1 MTFLN
6 SIFLW
11 GALAA
16 SVPILIHLFS
26 RKKKVVIPWG
36 AMQFLMEKPPRRKA
50 KFLKLNELILLLLR
64 ILAIILLALAFARP
78 LVSLFGGGQAKRDF
92 IFIIDA
98 SLSSSLS
105 GPDGKVFFDQ
115 QRELVVETIET
126 LSSDDYLRV
135 LVSANSQRWL
145 SDTPLAMDKE
155 KRNALIA
162 EINLLEPTSGATD
175 FPLAIQEALA
185 LPAAEEGLPRQISIF
200 ADGLANG
207 WQAGESTVWLA
218 TQRFIKE
225 APTATYIEVLFAGE
239 SLPKGENLL
248 VENIDLEREFAAP
261 GSPMTARASIRNTS
275 TYPSP
280 ACNAVWQ
287 LGEKTHSYV
296 PIPALSPGQA
306 TTVPL
311 QFTAPEGGVHALSVQ
326 IREKDIFLQDN
337 QSDTVFEVIDEIP
350 VLVVDGNFEE
360 GTLDFLESGYFLS
373 AIGYNPGKRNQPKNS
388 SIFQPKVI
396 APEALARQNLSAY
409 FCVILAN
416 TRALTAE
423 EAEQLEDFVRAGGG
437 LWIALGDQI
446 EPAGHQETMSQLSS
460 AALLGPI
467 EKLSDEDSIGVR
479 PPLEDDSPVALLG
492 DLERLDTDR
501 IRATQFHRFK
511 TPLPSGVSVPLSF
524 EGGDPLLI
532 EQSLGSGRIA
542 ISSLPLN
549 LRWSNLPLTQS
560 YVVLVHELLWHL
572 LEPQLTKRNLP
583 PGAPFR
589 WRPPPSLVGESATLV
604 KPDEKTTPL
613 KSLSDEVLLNQTSDP
628 GLYSI
633 TSPLMEERSLVQ
645 YFHISQPSAESEI
658 RLLSEAEKTTLAET
672 GGLTLTDAPLQSAP
686 ESLAEARPK
695 NPFWAILLLALLGL
709 FLLEAFLAHRLLRL
723 KRTKRVAATATP
735 LHR

>member
-11 GALAA
+11 GALAV

-50 KFLKLNELILLLLR
+50 KFLKLNELLLLLLR

-78 LVSLFGGGQAKRDF
+78 LVSFFGGGQAKRDF

-98 SLSSSLS
+98 SLSSSLA
-105 GPDGKVFFDQ
+105 GQDGEVFFDQ
-115 QRELVVETIET
+115 QKELVVETIET
-126 LSSDDYLRV
+126 LSSNDYLRV

-155 KRNALIA
+155 QRKALIA
-162 EINLLEPTSGATD
+162 EINLLKPTSGATD

-185 LPAAEEGLPRQISIF
+185 LPPAEEGLPRQISIF

-207 WQAGESTVWLA
+207 WQADESTVWLA

-225 APTATYIEVLFAGE
+225 APTPTYIEVLFAGE

-248 VENIDLEREFAAP
+248 VEEIDLEREFAAP
-261 GSPMTARASIRNTS
+261 GTPMTARASIRNTS

-280 ACNAVWQ
+280 SCNAVWQ
-287 LGEKTHSYV
+287 LGGETLSYV

-311 QFTAPEGGVHALSVQ
+311 QFTAPEGGVHALSVNV
-326 IREKDIFLQDN
+326 REKDIFLQDN
-337 QSDTVFEVIDEIP
+337 QSSAVFEVIDEIP
-350 VLVVDGNFEE
+350 VLVIDGSFEE
-360 GTLDFLESGYFLS
+360 GTLDFIESGYFLS
-373 AIGYNPGKRNQPKNS
+373 AIGYNPGKSYGPENTP
-388 SIFQPKVI
+388 IFQPKVI
-396 APEALARQNLSAY
+396 APDSLARQNLADY
-409 FCVILAN
+409 FCVVLAN
-416 TRALTAE
+416 TRALNAG

-446 EPAGHQETMSQLSS
+446 DPAAHQETMSQLSS

-467 EKLSDEDSIGVR
+467 EKLTDEDSIGVR

-501 IRATQFHRFK
+501 IRATQFHRFE

-524 EGGDPLLI
+524 EGGDPLII
-532 EQSLGSGRIA
+532 EQSLGTGRIA
-542 ISSLPLN
+542 TSSLPLN
-549 LRWSNLPLTQS
+549 IRWSNLPLTQS

-589 WRPPPSLVGESATLV
+589 WRPPANLAGENVTLV
-604 KPDEKTTPL
+604 KPDQKTTAIKPL
-613 KSLSDEVLLNQTSDP
+613 TDELLINETSDP

-633 TSPLMEERSLVQ
+633 TSPLLKDESLVQ
-645 YFHISQPSAESEI
+645 YFHISQQSAESEI
-658 RLLSEAEKTTLAET
+658 RLLSEAQKTTLAET
-672 GGLTLTDAPLQSAP
+672 GGLNLADLPLLSAP
-686 ESLAEARPK
+686 EFLTDTRPK
-695 NPFWAILLLALLGL
+695 NPFWSILLLVLLGL
-709 FLLEAFLAHRLLRL
+709 FLVEAFLAHRLLRL

-735 LHR
+735 LNR